1 MYHYAGNNPIN
12 YTDPNGRAVELNYI
26 KYNNHGSKLEG
37 NFWSQK
43 TNRNLIREDLNQN
56 LFGSFAL
63 WVLDVNSLLQD
74 EGQEGENFKN
84 AFNLTTDFIDIL
96 GDFGIECIQCNI
108 LIQMIKPILEL
119 AVNGKQKA
127 WGKFMKMVG
136 DFDRKM
142 QSLTGIS
149 IAPGNLEDREKLNEF
164 VKDFK
169 MTKKEDTVTVD
180 VQNQGKYSYKTQTIE
195 LSATVYNRKK
205 GEWEHLTL
213 KWEYT
218 SDFELY

>member
-1 MYHYAGNNPIN
+1 
-12 YTDPNGRAVELNYI
+12 
-26 KYNNHGSKLEG
+26 
-37 NFWSQK
+37 
-43 TNRNLIREDLNQN
+43 
-56 LFGSFAL
+56 
-63 WVLDVNSLLQD
+63 
-74 EGQEGENFKN
+74 
-84 AFNLTTDFIDIL
+84 
-96 GDFGIECIQCNI
+96 
-108 LIQMIKPILEL
+108 
-119 AVNGKQKA
+119 
-127 WGKFMKMVG
+127 
-136 DFDRKM
+136 M